1 MSAPLLP
8 ALAGG
13 VPRLLAAALLLGALS
28 ACDFGLSAPTT
39 PTPIPTAP
47 PAGSALGL
55 TPVAT
60 AAGPAATAP
69 PPPTLNPLANAGP
82 PATATPVP
90 PPLVPATQPPGNV
103 LPTLPLATVPPTV
116 PPAAPAPPVAG
127 ATPRWLV
134 ESQPG
139 DLKSPAWSPDGK
151 SLTYVQWAE
160 QSSDIYTIAALGGPA
175 TRIATGHFNAAPA
188 WGPVG
193 IAFASNRDGNFD
205 LYLMDPTGANVRRLT
220 NNPAYEV
227 NPTWSPD
234 GQHLAYLGEQD
245 GRIWIFTLALTPGAQ
260 PQLVATAD
268 QPYSNGTLAWSPDGS
283 RFAFVVLENQVTN
296 VETVAVDGSDPRRLT
311 NYADPQTTAG
321 NPIWGPNGSVIYVVQ
336 DEHGTVQRLVARQAD
351 GRQIAPLLPPP
362 SLSPERFPALAPG
375 TSTLAFIS
383 DQAGA
388 AGLYL
393 IDLRTRLP

>member
-1 MSAPLLP
+1 MSAPFRQ
-8 ALAGG
+8 ARAA
-13 VPRLLAAALLLGALS
+13 VARLLAAGLLLGALS
-28 ACDFGLSAPTT
+28 ACDFGPSAPVT

-47 PAGSALGL
+47 SAGSALGL

-60 AAGPAATAP
+60 GTPPVATPP

-82 PATATPVP
+82 PATATQAP
-90 PPLVPATQPPGNV
+90 PPAAPATQPPANV
-103 LPTLPLATVPPTV
+103 PPTLPVATVPPPA

-134 ESQPG
+134 QSQPG
-139 DLKSPAWSPDGK
+139 DLKSPAWSPDGTH
-151 SLTYVQWAE
+151 LAYVQWAE

-175 TRIATGHFNAAPA
+175 TRIATGGFNAAPA
-188 WGPVG
+188 WGPAG
-193 IAFASNRDGNFD
+193 IAFAGNRDGNFD

-393 IDLRTRLP
+393 IDLRSRLP

>member
-1 MSAPLLP
+1 
-8 ALAGG
+8 
-13 VPRLLAAALLLGALS
+13 
-28 ACDFGLSAPTT
+28 
-39 PTPIPTAP
+39 
-47 PAGSALGL
+47 
-55 TPVAT
+55 
-60 AAGPAATAP
+60 
-69 PPPTLNPLANAGP
+69 
-82 PATATPVP
+82 
-90 PPLVPATQPPGNV
+90 
-103 LPTLPLATVPPTV
+103 VPPTV

-134 ESQPG
+134 QSQPG
-139 DLKSPAWSPDGK
+139 DLKSPAWSPDGTH
-151 SLTYVQWAE
+151 LAYVQWAE

-175 TRIATGHFNAAPA
+175 TRIATGGFNAAPA
-188 WGPVG
+188 WGPAG
-193 IAFASNRDGNFD
+193 IAFAGNRDGNFD

-245 GRIWIFTLALTPGAQ
+245 GRIWIFTLALPAAAH
-260 PQLVATAD
+260 PHLVAYELHPASICT
-268 QPYSNGTLAWSPDGS
+268 PAWSPDGS

-393 IDLRTRLP
+393 IDLRSRLP